1 LTASI
6 SRKAGGLFDAI
17 QRLVQARAEQG
28 ETIKVF
34 GVWDEFAEADL
45 PSWNPVPARAFKAT
59 WPKAIGRSPQLLAE
73 LNAFAP
79 DLCHTHGL
87 WGYASLATRNYSRR
101 KKRPYWI
108 SPHGMLDPW
117 AMNHSRWKKQ
127 IAWALFERDH
137 LHAAHCLRALC
148 VSEAQ
153 SIRQLGLKNPIA
165 VIPNGI
171 DLPVATTTEMV
182 KAEGVMTTDHGSRS
196 TDGGALEIARA
207 GGLTLEVEPAA
218 GRPAPWHGFVA
229 PGQKVLLFLSRIHQ
243 KKGLVNLLKAWAE
256 TRNAERGKGTA
267 DEWVLAIAGWDQGGH
282 EAELKRLCGERQ
294 IIFADVR
301 EPRPA
306 AGGPGSVVFL
316 GPQFNAAK
324 AACYEQCDAFVL
336 PSFSE
341 GLPMVVLEAWAY
353 SKPVL
358 MTPECNLPEGVQG
371 GAALVAA
378 ATEAGMV
385 SGLRDLR
392 QMPAVQRLA
401 MGRRAR
407 QLVEER
413 FTWVRVGEQWRTVQ
427 EWMVG
432 GGSKPDCIGM
442 IE

>member
-1 LTASI
+1 
-6 SRKAGGLFDAI
+6 
-17 QRLVQARAEQG
+17 
-28 ETIKVF
+28 
-34 GVWDEFAEADL
+34 
-45 PSWNPVPARAFKAT
+45 
-59 WPKAIGRSPQLLAE
+59 
-73 LNAFAP
+73 
-79 DLCHTHGL
+79 
-87 WGYASLATRNYSRR
+87 
-101 KKRPYWI
+101 
-108 SPHGMLDPW
+108 
-117 AMNHSRWKKQ
+117 
-127 IAWALFERDH
+127 
-137 LHAAHCLRALC
+137 
-148 VSEAQ
+148 
-153 SIRQLGLKNPIA
+153 
-165 VIPNGI
+165 
-171 DLPVATTTEMV
+171 
-182 KAEGVMTTDHGSRS
+182 
-196 TDGGALEIARA
+196 
-207 GGLTLEVEPAA
+207 
-218 GRPAPWHGFVA
+218 
-229 PGQKVLLFLSRIHQ
+229 VLLFLSRIHP

-301 EPRPA
+301 EPRPV

-341 GLPMVVLEAWAY
+341 GLPMVVLEAWAH

-385 SGLRDLR
+385 SGLRDLL

-413 FTWVRVGEQWRTVQ
+413 FTWARVGEQWRTVQ

-432 GGSKPDCIGM
+432 GGSKPDCMGM
-442 IE
+442 IV